1 MNIMWKFISFSFC
14 CFLMSFTERGQAL
27 TKDTLFFETKVYT
40 DRWFT
45 KMVNGTECNSILAPA
60 LKRADSLLKSGNHK
74 TALIVYLGVL
84 DSCEE
89 FSAIELYL
97 LKKVADIY
105 LMEREHQKAFDFLRK
120 YEWSASQQITYGKGH
135 MPDGGIVWCEDG
147 GETWGPT
154 MKELK
159 ILEKELGKFG
169 RYLDKLQSRYLGSSG
184 DKIEEAAHFFIETYK
199 SKSYSLNYRLWSD
212 SLKVLY
218 LAKGSMDSLRIERM
232 VQGWGP
238 DSVKID
244 SVALSTSDRAEV
256 FVREFGTL
264 EGSELPFS
272 RVSPATIVY
281 GFVRESDLWKFS
293 GFKY

>member
-1 MNIMWKFISFSFC
+1 MLNGA
-14 CFLMSFTERGQAL
+14 ER
-27 TKDTLFFETKVYT
+27 
-40 DRWFT
+40 
-45 KMVNGTECNSILAPA
+45 NSTLAPA
-60 LKRADSLLKSGNHK
+60 LKRADSLFKYGNHK
-74 TALIVYLGVL
+74 AALIVYLGAL

-105 LMEREHQKAFDFLRK
+105 LMEKEYQKGFDFLRK

-135 MPDGGIVWCEDG
+135 MPDDGIVWCDDG
-147 GETWGPT
+147 GETWGPS
-154 MKELK
+154 MRELK
-159 ILEKELGKFG
+159 DLEKELGEFG
-169 RYLDKLQSRYLGSSG
+169 RYLSELQSRYLNDSN
-184 DKIEEAAHFFIETYK
+184 DKIEEVAQFFIETYI
-199 SKSYSLNYRLWSD
+199 SRSYSLNYRLWSD
-212 SLKVLY
+212 SLKALY
-218 LAKGSMDSLRIERM
+218 RAKGSMDSLRIERM

-256 FVREFGTL
+256 FVREFGTI

-272 RVSPATIVY
+272 HVSPATIVY
-281 GFVRESDLWKFS
+281 GFVREPDLWKFS